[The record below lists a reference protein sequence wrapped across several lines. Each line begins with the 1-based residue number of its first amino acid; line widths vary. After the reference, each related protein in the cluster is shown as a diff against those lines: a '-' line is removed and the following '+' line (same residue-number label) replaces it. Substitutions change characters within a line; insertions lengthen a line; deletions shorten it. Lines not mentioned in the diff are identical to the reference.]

1 MNNLY
6 QRRFFVWLI
15 CLVTSSFLFAQ
26 ATPQLI
32 GAGQTPNIIVTT
44 SNAQAT
50 TAGENT
56 LSNEGFI
63 PNNNAASRFLQQA
76 GFGPNYNE
84 IMALGSTGLEAW
96 LEQQFTI
103 PRGLNCVNRVIEI
116 NNIKNAGAGT
126 PDGGAW
132 DWFWDYAFWEYSMTT
147 SDVLRQRTALALTEI
162 LVISRNSGFGENPYP
177 FASFYDMLVDNAFGN
192 YRDILG
198 AVTRQSAMGLYLTY
212 MNNPKQDTIYELD
225 WDVWPPDTLSRQ
237 VIFPDENYARE
248 VMQLFTIGL
257 CELNIDGTC
266 KKEENGVDIPTYDN
280 VDIAE
285 FSKIFTGY
293 TWATQFSWC
302 ERGFGCP
309 SADFDGDYARNM
321 VMNDNFH
328 EPGPK
333 TLLNGHV
340 VQPRNPVDG
349 EADIEEAL
357 DNLFN
362 HPNVGPFIGKL
373 LIQRLVTSNPSP
385 AYVERVARAFNGESH
400 YSSERGD
407 MQAVIKA
414 ILLDDE
420 ARNCQ
425 SQNDINFGML
435 REPFV
440 RYLQLVHS
448 FDLSS
453 PSGVYRNVMYSIADQ
468 FGQKIFT
475 SPSVFNFFQ
484 QDYQPI
490 GPIEQEG
497 LYAPEFQITNSQT
510 IAGYMNALNNWLFFG
525 NVVDDWGW
533 GYEGSVDYDND
544 RAVLDFSAEV
554 TLVDNDKLP
563 ALLDRLDL
571 ILAHGQLS
579 QRTKSTIIAV
589 VKEMPIEGYN
599 EANTQ
604 MLRLNRVQMA
614 VYLVMASPEYLINK

>member
-1 MNNLY
+1 MKNLH
-6 QRRFFVWLI
+6 QRRLFVWLI
-15 CLVTSSFLFAQ
+15 CLLTTSFLFAQ

-32 GAGQTPNIIVTT
+32 GVGQTPNVKVTT
-44 SNAQAT
+44 SNTQAG

-56 LSNEGFI
+56 ISNEGFK

-76 GFGPNYNE
+76 SFGPNYKE
-84 IMALGSTGLEAW
+84 IMALSNTGLEDW
-96 LEQQFTI
+96 IEQQFALS
-103 PRGLNCVNRVIEI
+103 RGLNCVQRVTEI
-116 NNIKNAGAGT
+116 TDIKNAGANT

-147 SDVLRQRTALALTEI
+147 SDVLRQRVALALTEI

-177 FASFYDMLVDNAFGN
+177 FASFYDMLLDNAFGN

-198 AVTRQSAMGLYLTY
+198 AVTRQPAMGLYLTY

-225 WDVWPPDTLSRQ
+225 WAVWPPDTLSRQ
-237 VIFPDENYARE
+237 VVFPDENYARE

-257 CELNIDGTC
+257 CELAIDGTC
-266 KKEENGVDIPTYDN
+266 QKDANGVDIPTYDN

-293 TWATQFSWC
+293 TWANPWC
-302 ERGFGCP
+302 EFGC
-309 SADFDGDYARNM
+309 SSTDWTGDITQNM
-321 VMNDNFH
+321 VMLNNYHD
-328 EPGPK
+328 PGSK
-333 TLLNGHV
+333 TLLNGHI

-349 EADIEEAL
+349 EADIDEAL

-362 HPNVGPFIGKL
+362 HPNIGPFIGKL
-373 LIQRLVTSNPSP
+373 LIQRLVTSNPTS
-385 AYVERVARAFNGESH
+385 AYVARVAKAFNGESH
-400 YSSERGD
+400 YSNQRGD

-420 ARNCQ
+420 ARNCESQ
-425 SQNDINFGML
+425 SDPNFGML

-453 PSGVYRNVMYSIADQ
+453 PSGVYRNVMNTITEQ

-490 GPIEQEG
+490 GPIEEAN
-497 LYAPEFQITNSQT
+497 LYAPEFQITNSQS
-510 IAGYMNALNNWLFFG
+510 IAGYMNALNNWLFYG

-533 GYEGSVDYDND
+533 GYEGSLDYEND
-544 RAVLDFSAEV
+544 RAALDFSTEV
-554 TLVDNDKLP
+554 TLVDNNKLP
-563 ALLDRLDL
+563 ELLDRLDL

-579 QRTKSTIIAV
+579 QRTKDVVMAV
-589 VKEMPIEGYN
+589 LKEMPIEGYN
-599 EANTQ
+599 EENTNF
-604 MLRLNRVQMA
+604 LRLNRVQMA
-614 VYLVMASPEYLINK
+614 VYLIMASPEYLINK

>member
-6 QRRFFVWLI
+6 QRRFFGCLI
-15 CLVTSSFLFAQ
+15 SLLISTFLFAQ

-32 GAGQTPNIIVTT
+32 GVGQTPNVTVTT
-44 SNAQAT
+44 SNTQAG

-56 LSNEGFI
+56 LSNEGFK

-84 IMALGSTGLEAW
+84 IMALSSAGLEDW
-96 LEQQFTI
+96 IDQQFAI
-103 PRGLNCVNRVIEI
+103 PRGLNCVNRVTEI
-116 NNIKNAGAGT
+116 TNTKNIGQND
-126 PDGGAW
+126 PDGGPFL
-132 DWFWDYAFWEYSMTT
+132 WFWDYAYWEYSMRT
-147 SDVLRQRTALALTEI
+147 SDVLRQRIALALSEI
-162 LVISRNSGFGENPYP
+162 LVISQNSGFGENAYA
-177 FASFYDMLVDNAFGN
+177 FASYYDMLLDNVFGN
-192 YRDILG
+192 YRTILG
-198 AVTRQSAMGLYLTY
+198 AVTRQPSMGMYLTY
-212 MNNPKQDTIYELD
+212 MNNPKQDTTYEIQGG
-225 WDVWPPDTLSRQ
+225 DTTNIQ
-237 VIFPDENYARE
+237 ITFPDENYARE

-266 KKEENGVDIPTYDN
+266 KKDVNGVDIPTYDN

-293 TWATQFSWC
+293 TWQNPWC
-302 ERGFGCP
+302 TFGCG
-309 SADFDGDYARNM
+309 SLDFHNDVTQNM
-321 VMNDNFH
+321 VMINDYH
-328 EPGPK
+328 DPSTK

-340 VQPRNPVDG
+340 VPARTPVDG
-349 EADIEEAL
+349 EADVDEAL

-385 AYVERVARAFNGESH
+385 AYVERVAKAFNGESH
-400 YSSERGD
+400 YSNQRGD
-407 MQAVIKA
+407 MQAIIKA

-420 ARNCQ
+420 ARNCASQ
-425 SQNDINFGML
+425 SDPNFGML

-453 PSGVYRNVMYSIADQ
+453 PNNVHRNVMNTISEQ

-490 GPIEQEG
+490 GPIEEAG

-510 IAGYMNALNNWLFFG
+510 IAGYMNALNNWLFYG
-525 NVVDDWGW
+525 RIVDDWGQ
-533 GYEGSVDYDND
+533 GYANSINDGDYPSLN
-544 RAVLDFSAEV
+544 FTTEI
-554 TLVDNDKLP
+554 TLVDDDKLP
-563 ALLDRLDL
+563 ELLNRLDL
-571 ILAHGQLS
+571 ILAHGQIS
-579 QRTKSTIIAV
+579 QRTKDAIIPV
-589 VKEMPIEGYN
+589 IQEMPIEGYN
-599 EANTQ
+599 EENTQ
-604 MLRLNRVQMA
+604 FLRLNRVRMA
-614 VYLVMASPEYLINK
+614 VYLIMACPEYLINK

>member
-1 MNNLY
+1 MNNLH
-6 QRRFFVWLI
+6 QGRFFALLI
-15 CLVTSSFLFAQ
+15 CLFTTSFLLAQ

-32 GAGQTPNIIVTT
+32 GVGQNSNITVTT
-44 SNAQAT
+44 SSTQAGT
-50 TAGENT
+50 SGENT
-56 LSNEGFI
+56 LSNEGFK

-76 GFGPNYNE
+76 SFGPNYNE
-84 IMALGSTGLEAW
+84 IMALSSTGLEDW
-96 LEQQFTI
+96 IDNQFMLV
-103 PRGLNCVNRVIEI
+103 RGLNCVNRVTDIT
-116 NNIKNAGAGT
+116 NIKNAGAGT

-147 SDVLRQRTALALTEI
+147 SDVLRQRVALALTEI

-177 FASFYDMLVDNAFGN
+177 FASFYDMLLDNAFGN

-198 AVTRQSAMGLYLTY
+198 SVTRQPAMGLYLTY
-212 MNNPKQDTIYELD
+212 MNNPKQDTTYEIQGG
-225 WDVWPPDTLSRQ
+225 DTLSVQ
-237 VIFPDENYARE
+237 ITFPDENYARE

-266 KKEENGVDIPTYDN
+266 KKDENGVDIPTYDN

-293 TWATQFSWC
+293 TWANPWC
-302 ERGFGCP
+302 EFGCGSTDWYGDIVQNLVMVNNYHDP
-309 SADFDGDYARNM
+309 SS
-321 VMNDNFH
+321 
-328 EPGPK
+328 K

-340 VQPRNPVDG
+340 IQPRNPINGEGDVD
-349 EADIEEAL
+349 EAL
-357 DNLFN
+357 DHLFN

-385 AYVERVARAFNGESH
+385 AYVERVAKAFNGESH

-425 SQNDINFGML
+425 SQNDPNFGML

-448 FDLSS
+448 FELSS
-453 PSGVYRNVMYSIADQ
+453 PSGVYRNVMNTISEQ

-490 GPIEQEG
+490 GPIEEAG
-497 LYAPEFQITNSQT
+497 MYAPEFQITNSQS
-510 IAGYMNALNNWLFFG
+510 IAGYMNALNNWLFYG

-533 GYEGSVDYDND
+533 GYEGSVDYNND
-544 RAVLDFSAEV
+544 RATLDFSTEI
-554 TLVDNDKLP
+554 TLVDDDKLLE
-563 ALLDRLDL
+563 LLDRLNL
-571 ILAHGQLS
+571 ILTHGQLS
-579 QRTKSTIIAV
+579 QRTKDAIIEV
-589 VKEMPIEGYN
+589 VKEMPIVGYN
-599 EANTQ
+599 EDNTQ
-604 MLRLNRVQMA
+604 FLRLNRVQMA
-614 VYLVMASPEYLINK
+614 VYLVMASPEYLINR